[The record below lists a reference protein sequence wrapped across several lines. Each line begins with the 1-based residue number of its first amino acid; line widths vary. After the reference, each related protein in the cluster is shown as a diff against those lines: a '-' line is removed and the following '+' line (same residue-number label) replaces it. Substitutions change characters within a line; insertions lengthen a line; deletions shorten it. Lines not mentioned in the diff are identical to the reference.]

1 VVKLEQ
7 RKEIIT
13 ELRKCKFFTEFSL
26 LAMPLLSKPKLD
38 IPKLLASRSGG
49 LGNEEGFE
57 TDSREWVLG
66 VDWN

>member
-38 IPKLLASRSGG
+38 IPKLG
-49 LGNEEGFE
+49 LGNEEKWIP
-57 TDSREWVLG
+57 D
-66 VDWN
+66 